1 MGSFS
6 NIWYETVLIF
16 GIVLFLGSLWASY
29 VSFKEKEIRAT
40 KIFLLVS
47 VVLLLLFVSPWI
59 LQNIW
64 LNYFMI
70 VTIMIAI
77 VATIIFILPIGNK
90 KGWTSPIPV
99 KRIDERDTMFSRNEL
114 IPGSKE
120 YQNYYLNN
128 PEKEKSDNIF
138 RSKPGLLAKGATQYN
153 PFHFASADASFDTV
167 SKFKSGVNGL
177 VSKDKIRVDAQEITK
192 YLKSWSKKL
201 GAVNTG
207 VTLLKEYHL
216 YSVGG
221 RAERRNKPI
230 VKQHKYAIA
239 FTVEMNREMMMTAPA
254 STVIMESAQQYLEA
268 GRIAMQLAAFIRNLG
283 YEARAHIDGNYEVVC
298 PLVARDAGLG
308 ELGRM
313 GLLMTPKLGPR
324 VRIGVVTTNLPL
336 ITDDP
341 LNDYSFIDF
350 CIQCKKCAD
359 VCPSKAISFENIQT
373 VDSVNRW
380 QINQEQCFNYWST
393 IGTDCGRCVAV
404 CPFSH
409 PDNTLHNMVR
419 AGIKRS
425 APFRTVALKMDDLI
439 YGRKPKPAA
448 KPQWSKIFEEK

>member
-6 NIWYETVLIF
+6 NIWYETVLIV

-29 VSFKEKEIRAT
+29 VSFKEKEKRAT
-40 KIFLLVS
+40 KIFLLTS
-47 VVLLLLFVSPWI
+47 VVLLLLYISLWI
-59 LQNIW
+59 FQNIL

-70 VTIMIAI
+70 ATIIITI
-77 VATIIFILPIGNK
+77 VATIIFMLPMGNK
-90 KGWTSPIPV
+90 KRWTSPIPV

-120 YQNYYLNN
+120 YQNYYLQN
-128 PEKEKSDNIF
+128 PEKEKSDIIF

-167 SKFKSGVNGL
+167 AKFKSGVNGL
-177 VSKDKIRVDAQEITK
+177 VSKDKIKVDAQEITK

-201 GAVNTG
+201 GAIDTG

-239 FTVEMNREMMMTAPA
+239 FTVEMNREMMITAPA

-268 GRIAMQLAAFIRNLG
+268 GRVAMQMAAFIRNLG

-336 ITDDP
+336 ITDEP
-341 LNDYSFIDF
+341 
-350 CIQCKKCAD
+350 
-359 VCPSKAISFENIQT
+359 
-373 VDSVNRW
+373 
-380 QINQEQCFNYWST
+380 
-393 IGTDCGRCVAV
+393 
-404 CPFSH
+404 
-409 PDNTLHNMVR
+409 
-419 AGIKRS
+419 
-425 APFRTVALKMDDLI
+425 
-439 YGRKPKPAA
+439 
-448 KPQWSKIFEEK
+448 